1 MSDFPRQKRN
11 AAVELFFQPYKE
23 QVRKVGIWKSRERGG
38 TGDIVGAADREQ
50 CVKFDMDAAALLA
63 RTQPRG

>member
-1 MSDFPRQKRN
+1 M
-11 AAVELFFQPYKE
+11 E
-23 QVRKVGIWKSRERGG
+23 KSRAGG
-38 TGDIVGAADREQ
+38 TGDIVGAADRER